1 MSTKYIKIRTVIK
14 DQRKKENISHY
25 NIGYKAK
32 YYRGKK
38 TR

>member
-1 MSTKYIKIRTVIK
+1 MSTKYIKTVIK
-14 DQRKKENISHY
+14 YNRKKENISHY

-32 YYRGKK
+32 YYRSKK